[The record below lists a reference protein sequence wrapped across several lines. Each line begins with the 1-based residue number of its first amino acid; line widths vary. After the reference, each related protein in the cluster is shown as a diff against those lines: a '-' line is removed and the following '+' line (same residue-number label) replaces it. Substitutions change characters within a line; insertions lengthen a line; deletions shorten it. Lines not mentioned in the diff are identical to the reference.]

1 MSLRGVIAASEPHTA
16 LAGARILKR
25 GGNAVDAIVAA
36 KLAATVTELPLT
48 SLGGGG
54 ACIWGSAEQGYEVV
68 DFFAATPGRGLQ
80 AWPTLDFL
88 PITVDFGQAVQVFH
102 IGKAAAA
109 VPGEL
114 VGLLELHRRGG
125 RLPLRDIVAPA
136 ANWAREGFVVSPQIA
151 MMAAVIAPIITHSPS
166 VAELFCPHGHI
177 AQAGERLANPRLGE
191 FLHALGEG
199 DPTEQI
205 SRYWASLGEHLG
217 PAQGGLITTQDVAS
231 YSPVVRQPLS
241 IPFGPY
247 TVLTNPPPSA
257 GGGLVGAGLRLAED
271 LALGNEEFLS
281 TSHQSGVA
289 SVLAGVSEIRQ
300 AGYDERLHSDP
311 ESIRT
316 LVGGTTSPPW
326 SATLRGQRG
335 DENHFGATTHISV
348 IDAQGM
354 AAALTTSNGEGCG
367 HALPDLGIH
376 VNNFLG
382 EEDINPAGFHR
393 AAPGS
398 WMSTMMSPTIVVSGQ
413 TPCFALGS
421 GGSNRIRSALLQA
434 LLNLLTYRRPLD
446 EAINA
451 ARMHIEGD
459 KLWFE
464 DVGLSS
470 ATAAALYR
478 RWPEATRF
486 TAPSMFFGGV
496 NCAARLDGRL
506 CGAGDRRRGGVV
518 VVAESS

>member
-36 KLAATVTELPLT
+36 KLTATVTELPLT

-54 ACIWGSAEQGYEVV
+54 ACIWGSAEKGYEVV
-68 DFFAATPGRGLQ
+68 DFFAATPGCGLQ

-88 PITVDFGQAVQVFH
+88 PIAVDFGQAVQVFH

-125 RLPLRDIVAPA
+125 CLPLREIVAPA
-136 ANWAREGFVVSPQIA
+136 ADWARNGFVVSPQIA
-151 MMAAVIAPIITHSPS
+151 MMAGLIAPIIMHSPE
-166 VAELFCPHGHI
+166 VAGLFCPFGHI

-199 DPTEQI
+199 DPEDQI
-205 SRYWASLGEHLG
+205 SRYQASLVEHLG
-217 PAQGGLITTQDVAS
+217 PAQGGLITLHDVVS
-231 YSPVVRQPLS
+231 YAPVVREPLS
-241 IPFGPY
+241 VPFGRY

-257 GGGLVGAGLRLAED
+257 GGGLVGAGLRLADD
-271 LALGNEEFLS
+271 LALGKEEFLS
-281 TSHQSGVA
+281 PAHQSRVA
-289 SVLAGVSEIRQ
+289 TVLAGVSEIRQ

-311 ESIRT
+311 ESIRA
-316 LVGGTTSPPW
+316 LVAGTKDSPW
-326 SATLRGQRG
+326 SMVPQTAGG
-335 DENHFGATTHISV
+335 SENRFGATTHISV

-367 HALPDLGIH
+367 HALPELGIH

-393 AAPGS
+393 SAPGS
-398 WMSTMMSPTIVVSGQ
+398 WMSTMMSPTIVVLDQ
-413 TPCFALGS
+413 VPCFALGS
-421 GGSNRIRSALLQA
+421 GGSNRIRSAILQA
-434 LLNLLTYRRPLD
+434 LLNLLAYHRPLD
-446 EAINA
+446 EAVNA
-451 ARMHIEGD
+451 ARMHIEGE

-464 DVGLSS
+464 DVGLTGG
-470 ATAAALYR
+470 TAAALHK
-478 RWPEATRF
+478 RWPQATRF
-486 TAPSMFFGGV
+486 TALSMFFGGV
-496 NCAARLDGRL
+496 NCAAHVDGRFS
-506 CGAGDRRRGGVV
+506 GAGDRRRGGVV
-518 VVAESS
+518 VLAEA